1 MFTPS
6 PASLPVVKASVS
18 RPTAGFSLVEV
29 ILSLGIMGIAIVSV
43 LGLIAPTLNEVQ
55 YTQALNTGTSCIAKM
70 NSLIEAAPF
79 WSSSADSKGECVW
92 QWVADSHSNSP
103 TVFIFYDEFPTGAT
117 GTPDTTPVQRIA
129 RFNTAAVADGFN
141 APSANLAINAQDQ
154 STNRFPVYGDKNNNM
169 ADFLAAINESRISG
183 PVIAITLSLSPLV
196 LHFPSQAALS
206 ADGGSNPL
214 AGLNE
219 QNFYI
224 APVQNVLN
232 GLFPD
237 NNFDPGI
244 LADPDGLSGKPY
256 PEAYLPIYAQV
267 FNISIANLQST
278 AGISVAETQIVTT
291 FSTSSRLFT
300 YNTAKL
306 R

>member
-1 MFTPS
+1 MFNPS
-6 PASLPVVKASVS
+6 PVSLPAVKASVS

-55 YTQALNTGTSCIAKM
+55 YTQALNAGTSCIAKM

-79 WSSSADSKGECVW
+79 WSSSADSRGECVW

-103 TVFIFYDEFPTGAT
+103 TVFIFYDEIPTGAT
-117 GTPDTTPVQRIA
+117 GIPDTTPVQRIA

-141 APSANLAINAQDQ
+141 APSTALAINLKDTA
-154 STNRFPVYGDKNNNM
+154 TNRFPVYGDFNNNM
-169 ADFLAAINESRISG
+169 ADFLAAVNESRISG

-196 LHFPSQAALS
+196 LHFPSNAAP
-206 ADGGSNPL
+206 AQGGSNPL

-219 QNFYI
+219 QNFYV

-278 AGISVAETQIVTT
+278 AGISVAETQLVNT